1 MAGSK
6 KIPPRVLRLL
16 DANLNRCREGL
27 RVLEDTARF
36 VWNDEALFR
45 EFRASRHSVDVLT
58 RALYPQLVSARD
70 SRGDH
75 GREVPEKNRA
85 RFQGLVAA
93 NLRRCAESLRVLE
106 EFSKLFSA
114 SSGGKFKRLRFRIYD
129 LEKAVLKKGMGK

>member
-36 VWNDEALFR
+36 VWNDEALFK
-45 EFRASRHSVDVLT
+45 EFRTSRHALDMLT

-70 SRGDH
+70 SQGDH
-75 GREVPEKNRA
+75 GREVPEKNRT

-129 LEKAVLKKGMGK
+129 LEKAALKKEMDQ